1 MENRENID
9 KGFLFYDCEGT
20 LPNGTRCTQRYPK
33 LNVPAYCEQC
43 QTPTA
48 ISCLS
53 CGKSIG
59 ARQNFCKGCGAR
71 QICAGENCHVR
82 LNAPGKYCPHC
93 TLTQQSGPSTSTPAG
108 SSERSNATRQSK
120 PEQSPTPVSARELE
134 AQGRFAEWYK
144 DTSDF
149 ARRIDLAIKDDDARR
164 FIIRPGT
171 RALVYIASEQADLV
185 GQTSLD
191 FFEIGGKYSDTR
203 ELTAR
208 MLMNRSGVGYRSGMP
223 PVSILLLDAGR
234 INVNLSVDA
243 VTQDNEEVELLVDVS
258 LEIESAARLLNL
270 FGKADTIK
278 RDAFRKT
285 LSDKLQPIL
294 MPATR
299 ETEYDSLTTLNGRVV
314 FCAKVMEAS
323 SRRMDDIGMR
333 IADIAIAA
341 VIPGD
346 VRSEYQE
353 KLSAIRGNALEHS
366 ALEAYLAEEIR
377 RNRIILAHSNEG
389 LSVQKESNAIEIQS
403 VTLDLDKEL
412 QINAVR
418 ISHDSNLARQESLSE
433 ETRKVR
439 ESLETGKLRTD
450 TEELISRVDIETRRR
465 THLAIL
471 RGLDTDD
478 KVGDFKEERRFQDYV
493 RETERNLKLDSVLS
507 DAEIAELH
515 RSIGNKQRFAQLID
529 DIALRNNIRQQE
541 LDEVRHQIDLL
552 APARDSKLADAGLR
566 QQLQLVEIA
575 MQLETAA
582 LGRSIRDADGVLA
595 DVEARRSIDLSKVRE
610 QLERDRIDF
619 MQGLD
624 ERKSKHALELERQ
637 RLDLEIQRGEQ
648 ARIDKTHDAE
658 IAMKLKTQVSE
669 ADRLI
674 MESQQKSQEEQL
686 RIYGG
691 MTPEQLALVTGQP
704 VDAIRAV
711 MATREST
718 SDASESQKMLADFY
732 RMAAEKSERDKEIER
747 ARLDEARQRDIDQHN
762 KHLETLLKAQESNNL
777 MLAKAMEALQAVG
790 VAAAGAGSGGAT
802 HKVEV
807 NPPQPVAAPAI
818 HVHVD
823 GNKGN
828 QG

>member
-1 MENRENID
+1 MGQKTMENRENID

-33 LNVPAYCEQC
+33 LNVPTYCEQC

-243 VTQDNEEVELLVDVS
+243 VTQDSEEVEILVDVS

-299 ETEYDSLTTLNGRVV
+299 ETEFDSLTTLNGRVV

-323 SRRMDDIGMR
+323 SRRMDDIGIR

-377 RNRIILAHSNEG
+377 RNRIILAHSSEG

-493 RETERNLKLDSVLS
+493 RDTERNLKLDSVLS

-541 LDEVRHQIDLL
+541 LDEVRHQIDML
-552 APARDSKLADAGLR
+552 APARDAKLADAGLR
-566 QQLQLVEIA
+566 QQLQLVEVA

-595 DVEARRSIDLSKVRE
+595 DVEARRSSELEKLRE
-610 QLERDRIDF
+610 ALDRDRAEF
-619 MQGLD
+619 RQGLD
-624 ERKSKHALELERQ
+624 ERKARHSE
-637 RLDLEIQRGEQ
+637 EIENLRV
-648 ARIDKTHDAE
+648 ARENSIKAHDAAL
-658 IAMKLKTQVSE
+658 AMQLKAQV
-669 ADRLI
+669 ADADQRTLATNLA
-674 MESQQKSQEEQL
+674 SQEEQL
-686 RIYGG
+686 RIYAT
-691 MTPEQLALVTGQP
+691 MTPEKLALITGQP

-718 SDASESQKMLADFY
+718 SDASDSQKMLADFY
-732 RMAAEKSERDKEIER
+732 RMAAEKADRDKEIER
-747 ARLDEARQRDIDQHN
+747 TRLDEARQRDIEQHN

-790 VAAAGAGSGGAT
+790 VAAAAASSGGAT

>member
-33 LNVPAYCEQC
+33 LNVPTYCEQC

-93 TLTQQSGPSTSTPAG
+93 TLTQQSGPSASSPAG

-120 PEQSPTPVSARELE
+120 PEHSPTPVSARELE

-243 VTQDNEEVELLVDVS
+243 VTQDNEEVEILVDVS

-323 SRRMDDIGMR
+323 SRRIDDIGMR

-377 RNRIILAHSNEG
+377 RNRIILAHSSEG

-471 RGLDTDD
+471 RGMDTDD

-552 APARDSKLADAGLR
+552 APARDAKLADAGLR

-595 DVEARRSIDLSKVRE
+595 DVEARRSIDLNKVRE
-610 QLERDRIDF
+610 QLERDRIDY

-624 ERKSKHALELERQ
+624 ERKSKHG
-637 RLDLEIQRGEQ
+637 LDLEIQRGEQ
-648 ARIDKTHDAE
+648 ARLDKSHDAE
-658 IAMKLKTQVSE
+658 IAMKLKAQV
-669 ADRLI
+669 ADVDYRIL
-674 MESQQKSQEEQL
+674 ETNLKSQESQL
-686 RIYGG
+686 NIYAQ
-691 MTPEQLALVTGQP
+691 MTPEQLPFVTGAS

-711 MATREST
+711 MATRESK
-718 SDASESQKMLADFY
+718 SDASESQKMLAEFY
-732 RMAAEKSERDKEIER
+732 RMAAEKAEREKEIER
-747 ARLDEARQRDIDQHN
+747 VRLDETRHRDIEQHN
-762 KHLETLLKAQESNNL
+762 KHLETLLRAQESNNL

-790 VAAAGAGSGGAT
+790 VASAGAGSGGAT

-807 NPPQPVAAPAI
+807 NPAQQVAAPAI

>member
-1 MENRENID
+1 MENHESID

-20 LPNGTRCTQRYPK
+20 LPDGTRCTQRYSK
-33 LNVPAYCEQC
+33 LSVPAYCEQC

-48 ISCLS
+48 LSCLS

-71 QICAGENCHVR
+71 QICAGDNCHAR
-82 LNAPGKYCPHC
+82 LTSPGKFCPHC
-93 TLTQQSGPSTSTPAG
+93 ALVQQPGTAAPTTNRTPSGTGSASPSQTQQA
-108 SSERSNATRQSK
+108 
-120 PEQSPTPVSARELE
+120 PTPVPARELE

-149 ARRIDLAIKDDDARR
+149 ARRIDLAIKDNDARR

-171 RALVYIASEQADLV
+171 RALVYIASEQSDLV

-203 ELTAR
+203 EVTAR
-208 MLMNRSGVGYRSGMP
+208 MLMNRTGVGYRSGMP

-234 INVNLSVDA
+234 ISINLSVA
-243 VTQDNEEVELLVDVS
+243 ATTQDNEEVEILVDVA

-285 LSDKLQPIL
+285 LSDKIL
-294 MPATR
+294 PVLTPSTR
-299 ETEYDSLTTLNGRVV
+299 ETTYDSLSTLAGRDV
-314 FCAKVMEAS
+314 FCSKVLQAS
-323 SRRMDDIGMR
+323 ERRLDDIGIR
-333 IADIAIAA
+333 IADVAIAA

-353 KLSAIRGNALEHS
+353 KLSAIRSNALDHS
-366 ALEAYLAEEIR
+366 ALEAYLSEELR
-377 RNRIILAHSNEG
+377 RNRIILAHGNEG
-389 LSVQKESNAIEIQS
+389 LNLQKDSNAIEIQS
-403 VTLDLDKEL
+403 ITLDLDKEL

-418 ISHDSNLARQESLSE
+418 ISHDGNLARQESLSE

-493 RETERNLKLDSVLS
+493 RETERNLKLDAVLS
-507 DAEIAELH
+507 DAEITELH
-515 RSIGNKQRFAQLID
+515 RSIGNKQRYSQLVD

-541 LDEVRHQIDLL
+541 LEEARHQIDLL
-552 APARDSKLADAGLR
+552 APARDGKLADAGLR
-566 QQLQLVEIA
+566 QQLQVVDIA
-575 MQLETAA
+575 MQLESAA
-582 LGRSIRDADGVLA
+582 LGRSIRDADSVLA
-595 DVEARRSIDLSKVRE
+595 DVEARRSIDLEKLRE
-610 QLERDRIDF
+610 ALDRDRAEF
-619 MQGLD
+619 RQGLD
-624 ERKSKHALELERQ
+624 ERTARHSE
-637 RLDLEIQRGEQ
+637 EIENLRI
-648 ARIDKTHDAE
+648 ARENSTKAHDAALAMQMNAQ
-658 IAMKLKTQVSE
+658 IAD
-669 ADRLI
+669 ADQRILATNLA
-674 MESQQKSQEEQL
+674 SQEEQL
-686 RIYGG
+686 RIYAT
-691 MTPEQLALVTGQP
+691 MSPEKLALITGQP

-711 MATREST
+711 MSTREST

-747 ARLDEARQRDIDQHN
+747 VRLDEARQRDIDQHN
-762 KHLETLLKAQESNNL
+762 NHLETLLKAQESNNL

-807 NPPQPVAAPAI
+807 NPPQPVATPAI